1 MAKILLIISALV
13 IAATA
18 YLGFATKQKVDG
30 IQDDLKKSKNTLNAT
45 QADLTKTKGT
55 LKTTEEALVAAKAT
69 IEDLQK
75 DIAQK
80 KGELDKATADLS
92 KATTDLSTKTEE
104 LETLK
109 KEIEGMK
116 TGPGGVGSVTEMVAK
131 LKDLQESKTR
141 LETDLAEQKALVDS
155 LQADVKSK
163 EASLQQE
170 KQTVQAYKQNITRPG
185 ISGTILAYNPGWN
198 FVVLSI
204 GDKNGLKSGALM
216 VVRRGGQM
224 IGKVKVTSVEPSTSI
239 ADIVPGS
246 VAKGMSVQPG
256 DSVIFEGRSQ

>member
-30 IQDDLKKSKNTLNAT
+30 IQDDLKKSKNTLTAT
-45 QADLTKTKGT
+45 QADLSKTKGT

-69 IEDLQK
+69 IEDREK
-75 DIAQK
+75 DLAQK
-80 KGELDKATADLS
+80 KVDLDKVTADLATAAQ
-92 KATTDLSTKTEE
+92 KAKDLEERIAKIDPNTSPEEVGKKIEE
-104 LETLK
+104 LAASK
-109 KEIEGMK
+109 K
-116 TGPGGVGSVTEMVAK
+116 
-131 LKDLQESKTR
+131 Q
-141 LETDLAEQKALVDS
+141 LETDVARLTTEVAEQKALFEGA
-155 LQADVKSK
+155 QA
-163 EASLQQE
+163 E
-170 KQTVQAYKQNITRPG
+170 KKTAEEKLKGSERTVAEYKQGYVRPG
-185 ISGTILAYNPGWN
+185 VSGTILAYNPGWN

-204 GDKNGLKSGALM
+204 GDKHGLKSGAQM

-246 VAKGMSVQPG
+246 IPKGMSVQPG